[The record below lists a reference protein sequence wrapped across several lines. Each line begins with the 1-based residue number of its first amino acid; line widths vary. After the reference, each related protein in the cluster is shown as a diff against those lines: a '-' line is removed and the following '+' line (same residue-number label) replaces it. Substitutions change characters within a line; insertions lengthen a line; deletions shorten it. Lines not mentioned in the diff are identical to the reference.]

1 MYFHSPSHKIP
12 SNPAKSCIY
21 LTHSPLFIS
30 VPFTVAHARPMYLYV
45 PDRHRLNWR
54 RYCTRYNA
62 CRQPVYFVNA
72 AAVHRR
78 PVAVN
83 RPVVMHPHRD
93 NGRHGG
99 WEDHRRGP
107 NRHDT
112 NNYYRR

>member
-1 MYFHSPSHKIP
+1 MSEAGEDWAKWSVAAAEDAVLASFAAGGALLLWD
-12 SNPAKSCIY
+12 PAAEKP
-21 LTHSPLFIS
+21 H
-30 VPFTVAHARPMYLYV
+30 
-45 PDRHRLNWR
+45 
-54 RYCTRYNA
+54 
-62 CRQPVYFVNA
+62 FVNA